1 MPISYAHLSHV
12 TYRYVHRYDE
22 AMTTVQ
28 EAGKKG
34 GKARARGMT
43 KKQRVDA
50 ARKAGVASGIKR
62 KKAN

>member
-1 MPISYAHLSHV
+1 
-12 TYRYVHRYDE
+12 
-22 AMTTVQ
+22 MTTVQ